1 MIYSQGILSSKE
13 GRNPG
18 AAVVVLVCV
27 LVGFN
32 DGLGVMVKWMRP
44 VGHCKCTYKREWV
57 SGKSF
62 EKLWLSLRTLFCD
75 APYWLE
81 WYCNILA

>member
-27 LVGFN
+27 LVGFI

-44 VGHCKCTYKREWV
+44 VGHCKCTYKRV
-57 SGKSF
+57 VAGKSF
-62 EKLWLSLRTLFCD
+62 EKFWLS
-75 APYWLE
+75 Y
-81 WYCNILA
+81 